1 MLNASLLFLCAMVIV
16 FLINLAPGFMPSSWM
31 VLAFF
36 YIKFHLPL
44 VPLALT
50 GAIVSGFGRY
60 FLARGSGWVS
70 QTFFKRKEEEL
81 RTLGDYLAR
90 KKALV
95 GGFVFCY
102 SLLPLPTNNLFLAAG
117 MTRTSLG
124 WVLAG
129 FWAARL
135 PADLFWI
142 WTTNATFSN
151 LQDVFGKSANLWAIA
166 LQAGA
171 LLSVAAL
178 YFLPWGK
185 WLNRYLVKN
194 GGEAAQPRAGA
205 PA

>member
-1 MLNASLLFLCAMVIV
+1 MVENAGWFLCALVLV
-16 FLINLAPGFMPSSWM
+16 FLINLSPGFMPSTWM

-36 YIKFHLPL
+36 YIKFDLPL
-44 VPLALT
+44 IPLALS
-50 GAIVSGFGRY
+50 GAIVSGFGRLW
-60 FLARGSGWVS
+60 LAKGSGWVTR
-70 QTFFKRKEEEL
+70 TFFKRKEDEL
-81 RTLGDYLAR
+81 RTLGGYLDSR
-90 KKALV
+90 NGLV
-95 GGFVFCY
+95 GGFVFAY

-117 MTRTSLG
+117 MTRINLL

-151 LQDVFGKSANLWAIA
+151 LQDVFGKSANLWAIG

-171 LLSVAAL
+171 LLSVVLL

-185 WLNRYLVKN
+185 WLKRYLEDHR
-194 GGEAAQPRAGA
+194 GGTKDTARAAV
-205 PA
+205 